1 MFFQTGMP
9 SFDEIIPI
17 IIAVS
22 LIVGDIFILKIG
34 LAITKAEEK
43 TNFKW
48 VAASFGIQFG
58 LIFFISTP
66 MILGG
71 WTGQY
76 SEGGPHPALIALT
89 VIFSAF
95 IDLNVIN
102 IIHKIGMKRALII
115 TILIMGPVTYAMYL
129 LGSNLGSIVG

>member
-9 SFDEIIPI
+9 SLDEIIPI

-48 VAASFGIQFG
+48 VAGSFGIQFG
-58 LIFFISTP
+58 LILFISIP

-76 SEGGPHPALIALT
+76 SAGGPHPALIALT

-95 IDLNVIN
+95 IDINIIN
-102 IIHKIGMKRALII
+102 IIHKIGMKRSLII
-115 TILIMGPVTYAMYL
+115 SILIMGPVTYAMYL
-129 LGSNLGSIVG
+129 LGSNLGSFIG